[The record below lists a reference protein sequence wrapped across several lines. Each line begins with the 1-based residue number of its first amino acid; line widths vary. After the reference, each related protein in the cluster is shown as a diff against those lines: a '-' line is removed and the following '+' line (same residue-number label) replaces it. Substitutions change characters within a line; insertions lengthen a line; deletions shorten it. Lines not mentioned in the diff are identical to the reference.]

1 MLLSPFIC
9 QLPAECGSI
18 ICAKVYF
25 PDVDTLVSI
34 LKAHFL
40 RNLFERGKM
49 SGLWGEIPT
58 VPETDSGIAAIERE
72 QITKPRPM
80 EVEGPPLHQPSSR
93 HHPPTNE

>member
-1 MLLSPFIC
+1 
-9 QLPAECGSI
+9 
-18 ICAKVYF
+18 
-25 PDVDTLVSI
+25 
-34 LKAHFL
+34 
-40 RNLFERGKM
+40 M